1 MSNTV
6 EIPDNDVPEMKPE
19 VRISKRDRESRD
31 GRNNRQDRQGERDR
45 GNFQGRRNKD
55 PVKER
60 LASVSGPTHNLQTR
74 EGGEPKKFTGRCR
87 LFVGNL
93 PSSITDDAFKQLFQ
107 PFGEIAEVFLNASK
121 GFGFVKL
128 DTRQNA
134 EAAKAALDFSVKDGK
149 ALRVRFATHG
159 AALKVKNLSGWVS
172 NELLEA
178 AFSIFGEVERA
189 IVIVDDRGR
198 PVGEGIVEYS
208 RKQAAQTALKRCT
221 EGCFLLTSSPR
232 PVLVEPLEQRDE
244 EDGLPEKNF
253 QKNNKQ
259 YLKERD
265 IGPRLGEPGTF
276 EYDFATR
283 WKQLYEVERQKRENL
298 EKEILEARHQLEEQ
312 MEYSLYEHE
321 TNVLREKLRHME
333 EQSTLLQRERD
344 IRREEE
350 RRRDEQRRQEEL
362 MLRQQQEEI
371 LRRRSA
377 EEIRRRQ
384 EDTLMMQIYI
394 FFRREEERRRD
405 EQRRQEELMLR
416 QQQEEILRR
425 RSAEEIRR
433 RQEDTLMM
441 QASSL
446 SDLLDRQEAALR
458 QMQGSGNQGM
468 GDHMGA
474 AAAAAA
480 AAAMGP
486 GPGGPS
492 GGSGMS
498 GPGAMMQGP
507 GGMGMPQRQSRFDQ
521 PPPYM
526 GGPPGPVPG
535 NHSNMGPPGAPP
547 SGNMNNMR
555 GNGPIS
561 GRGNPREM
569 MDRRDH
575 REDYPMENKRRRY

>member
-384 EDTLMMQIYI
+384 EDTLMMQ
-394 FFRREEERRRD
+394 
-405 EQRRQEELMLR
+405 
-416 QQQEEILRR
+416 
-425 RSAEEIRR
+425 
-433 RQEDTLMM
+433 
-441 QASSL
+441 ASSL

>member
-344 IRREEE
+344 ISPWFN
-350 RRRDEQRRQEEL
+350 QRNFSPVKVSPYE
-362 MLRQQQEEI
+362 
-371 LRRRSA
+371 S
-377 EEIRRRQ
+377 
-384 EDTLMMQIYI
+384 
-394 FFRREEERRRD
+394 REEERRRD

>member
-344 IRREEE
+344 ISPWFNQRNFSPVKVSPYESREEE

-384 EDTLMMQIYI
+384 EDTLMMQ
-394 FFRREEERRRD
+394 
-405 EQRRQEELMLR
+405 
-416 QQQEEILRR
+416 
-425 RSAEEIRR
+425 
-433 RQEDTLMM
+433 
-441 QASSL
+441 
-446 SDLLDRQEAALR
+446 QEAALR

-507 GGMGMPQRQSRFDQ
+507 GGMGMPQQRQSRFDQ